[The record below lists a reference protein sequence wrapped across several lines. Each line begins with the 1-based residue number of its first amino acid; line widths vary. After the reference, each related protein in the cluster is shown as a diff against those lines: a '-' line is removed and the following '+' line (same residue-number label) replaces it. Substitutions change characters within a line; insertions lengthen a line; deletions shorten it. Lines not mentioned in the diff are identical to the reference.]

1 VIRGADLAA
10 LLWIAVV
17 PPGGRYESAA
27 MRGAP
32 GSAAPA
38 AVGSAD
44 TAGVALMRVLSCG
57 GCHAGTPPPAP
68 PAAVPAFGPGAGHY
82 DAAWLLAYLAGPQGA
97 GEAARRATSGAERMP
112 DFKLDEGE
120 RLALALFLGG
130 EATSGAAGQAGGSG
144 QGTTHSASA
153 QEVATLR
160 RARSRHP
167 DVDSALGRRIFVALD
182 CAACHRY
189 PGLEAWR
196 SGPPLDMEKNRVRAD
211 WLRTYLRDPRPVRP
225 FGFQPGTGS
234 RMPDYHLDA
243 GEIDALVAAL
253 GPAGPAKG
261 DAAAAAG
268 DVARLSPFDE
278 AKIRALLRTRLA
290 CLGCHRLDGAGGRV
304 GPDLSS
310 AGSRLEPAFI
320 RRMLGDPQ
328 DAVPG
333 SAMPKVPMP
342 AATESLLLRLLEEQ
356 RTPAQP
362 GARLSLAGTTLRP
375 PAQGDA
381 PASVYLRFC
390 SACHGAGGHGDG
402 YNAPNLPVPPTA
414 HASAALMSPLPD
426 DVIYDAVAAGGY
438 VMGHSARMPPFGA
451 TLNDGQIHGLVA
463 FIRTLCRC
471 SGPAWS
477 TDGERR
483 TPETGGARHAPGR
496 D

>member
-1 VIRGADLAA
+1 VTHGAGLAA
-10 LLWIAVV
+10 LLWIALV

-38 AVGSAD
+38 AAGSAD

-57 GCHAGTPPPAP
+57 GCHAGAPEPAP
-68 PAAVPAFGPGAGHY
+68 PAAAPAFGPGAGHY

-97 GEAARRATSGAERMP
+97 RGAARRATSGPERMP
-112 DFKLDEGE
+112 DFRLDEGE

-167 DVDSALGRRIFVALD
+167 DVDAALGRRIFVALD

-196 SGPPLDMEKNRVRAD
+196 SGPPLGVEKNRVRAG
-211 WLRTYLRDPRPVRP
+211 WLRSYLQDPRPVRP

-243 GEIDALVAAL
+243 DEVAALVAAL
-253 GPAGPAKG
+253 GPAEPARR
-261 DAAAAAG
+261 DSAAATDGAP
-268 DVARLSPFDE
+268 LSPFDQ
-278 AKIRALLRTRLA
+278 AKIKTLLRTRLA
-290 CLGCHRLDGAGGRV
+290 CLGCHRLDGVGGRV
-304 GPDLSS
+304 GPDLSA
-310 AGSRLEPAFI
+310 AGTRLQPVFI

-328 DAVPG
+328 HAVPG

-342 AATESLLLRLLEEQ
+342 AATESLLVRLLVAQ
-356 RTPAQP
+356 RTPVEPA
-362 GARLSLAGTTLRP
+362 ARLSLAGTTLRP
-375 PAQGDA
+375 PARGDTA
-381 PASVYLRFC
+381 ASVYLRFC
-390 SACHGAGGHGDG
+390 SACHGAGGRGDG
-402 YNAPNLPVPPTA
+402 YNVPDLPVPPTV
-414 HASAALMSPLPD
+414 HASAAAMSPLPD
-426 DVIYDAVAAGGY
+426 DVIYDAIAAGGY
-438 VMGHSARMPPFGA
+438 AMGRSARMPPFGA
-451 TLNDGQIHGLVA
+451 TLNDAQIRGLVA
-463 FIRTLCRC
+463 FIRALCRC

-477 TDGERR
+477 RDGGRG
-483 TPETGGARHAPGR
+483 TPGTGGARHAPGR